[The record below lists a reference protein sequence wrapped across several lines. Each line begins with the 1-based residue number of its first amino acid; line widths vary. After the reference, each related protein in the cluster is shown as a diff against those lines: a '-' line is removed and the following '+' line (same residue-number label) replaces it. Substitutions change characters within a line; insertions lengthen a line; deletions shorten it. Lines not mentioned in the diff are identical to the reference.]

1 MFISASCAVIVGSII
16 TCIVR
21 FPLWLS
27 LCLHSS
33 LSISLFALLSV
44 FVCLDDTDVAVG
56 LSARSPLA
64 CSRPDSSS
72 VFHFA

>member
-21 FPLWLS
+21 FLLWLS
-27 LCLHSS
+27 LFLSPSALFTPLCMFVCRDDTMSLWVCLHSPS
-33 LSISLFALLSV
+33 WPVLRL
-44 FVCLDDTDVAVG
+44 G
-56 LSARSPLA
+56 
-64 CSRPDSSS
+64 SSS